1 VVEMKIVVTHLYVL
15 SYYTVCMCVNRFT
28 GWFLHKLLGRLLSAV
43 IVHRG
48 QMQMLQL
55 ACKVREF
62 VST

>member
-1 VVEMKIVVTHLYVL
+1 MIYNVCGWMLNPTLLLVVTLVVLYVD
-15 SYYTVCMCVNRFT
+15 RFT

-55 ACKVREF
+55 ACKV
-62 VST
+62 SCL